1 MLFSHKNHIFD
12 NNSLHF
18 SKQDLFF
25 SLLLALF
32 ILALPFTALLSY
44 GRLLLLLSLLLL
56 FYFAL
61 RRGFRL
67 SSLGAEE
74 VLLLCFFATLLAG
87 LGKAG
92 AAHATLLCLVWL
104 PAALLPPLLGA
115 GGVTVGRMLA
125 LTGGT
130 LGLCA
135 LCEAASGA
143 AQALW
148 SDSARFGALARSAF
162 PFGNPNLLGA
172 FLAPCA
178 VFALAEWL
186 GARGRGK
193 KILFFSFLL
202 FSLTGLLLTYS
213 RGAWLGFFSGA
224 LFLLLPLWCQKK
236 RTRTLAVFPTLPVFK
251 RLGSI
256 LSPDSSVLYRFSL
269 WRSVAKVPLKGLLF
283 GAGEGKAALYA
294 LLSPYMAA
302 GLERVEHTHSLYLH
316 ILTAEGLLG
325 LAFFLAFLFLRFYR
339 RKNTVAN
346 GALLSLL
353 IFGLFDDPLYS
364 GQIGVLFWLLANV
377 N

>member
-1 MLFSHKNHIFD
+1 MLFPHKNRISD
-12 NNSLHF
+12 NFYLHF
-18 SKQDLFF
+18 SKQDVFF

-32 ILALPFTALLSY
+32 ILTLPFTALLSY
-44 GRLLLLLSLLLL
+44 GRLLLLITLLLF

-67 SSLGAEE
+67 PSPQAEDL
-74 VLLLCFFATLLAG
+74 LLLCFFATVLTG
-87 LGKAG
+87 LGKEG
-92 AAHATLLCLVWL
+92 AALSTVLCFVWF

-115 GGVTVGRMLA
+115 GGVAIGRALS
-125 LTGGT
+125 LTGGL

-135 LCEAASGA
+135 LCEAASGT

-148 SDSARFGALARSAF
+148 SDSARFGLLARSAF

-193 KILFFSFLL
+193 RILFFSLLL
-202 FSLTGLLLTYS
+202 FSAIGLLLTYS

-224 LFLLLPLWCQKK
+224 LFLLLPLWHKK
-236 RTRTLAVFPTLPVFK
+236 RRTRTLALFPSLPVFK

-269 WRSVAKVPLKGLLF
+269 WQSVAKAPLKRLLF
-283 GAGEGKAALYA
+283 GVGEGKAALYA

-316 ILTAEGLLG
+316 ILTAEGILG
-325 LAFFLAFLFLRFYR
+325 LAFFLAFLFLRLYR
-339 RKNTVAN
+339 RKNTAAN

-353 IFGLFDDPLYS
+353 VFGLFDDPLYS